1 MNEAE
6 RAYDRALTFLE
17 KRDRTE
23 REVFDKLSG
32 AGFSEEAAE
41 TAVGKLREAGLVDDA
56 DYAARYLDVLVLK
69 GRGRLRISAEMRRKG
84 LPEELVR
91 NTLEDRLTAED
102 EHAMAAEAA
111 KRMMDG
117 IPVGEDPRKAAA
129 KVNRRLVSLGFTYD
143 VIGDA
148 MRKLRTEEEEG

>member
-6 RAYDRALTFLE
+6 RAYERALTFLE

-32 AGFSEEAAE
+32 AGFSEEAAG
-41 TAVGKLREAGLVDDA
+41 AALKKLRDAGLVNDD

-91 NTLEDRLTAED
+91 NTMEDRFSAED
-102 EHAMAAEAA
+102 ERGMAAEAA
-111 KRMMDG
+111 RRMMDG
-117 IPVGEDPRKAAA
+117 IPEGTDPRKAAA
-129 KVNRRLVSLGFTYD
+129 KVNRRLVSLGFPYE

-148 MRKLRTEEEEG
+148 MRKLRTEEEDG